1 MPKPIMASMFSP
13 SISKTIPIKGPR
25 KPKLGL
31 YSVRRRR
38 RRRRV
43 SQTTRGQ
50 YIKYPSIRNPFIKE
64 KKRKERDT
72 LKGLLEEVRPL
83 YKEVALKT

>member
-43 SQTTRGQ
+43 S
-50 YIKYPSIRNPFIKE
+50 
-64 KKRKERDT
+64 
-72 LKGLLEEVRPL
+72 
-83 YKEVALKT
+83 